1 MSRIMRDTTLQP
13 LIIVAI
19 LLLSLAGCASRG
31 ELDDEA
37 IARIPDAV
45 PKVEPLAKSGNPE
58 SYVVFGRRYYT
69 QKSARGHVERGLASW
84 YGRPFHGRKTSSGET
99 YDMYAMSAAH
109 KTLPLPTYARV
120 TNLENG
126 RRVVV
131 RINDRGPFH
140 DGRVIDL
147 SYTAA
152 VKLGMKRQGTAR
164 VEVQAIDPR
173 RRFWSFLP
181 FLADH
186 SEAESDTGRPTRASA
201 SLQN

>member
-1 MSRIMRDTTLQP
+1 MRDTALRP
-13 LIIVAI
+13 FIVTVV
-19 LLLSLAGCASRG
+19 LLVLAGCASHG

-45 PKVEPLAKSGNPE
+45 PKIEPLAKSGNPK
-58 SYVVFGRRYYT
+58 SYVVFGQRYYT
-69 QKSARGHVERGLASW
+69 KKSARGHIERGRASW
-84 YGRPFHGRKTSSGET
+84 YGRPFHGRQTSSGEV

-120 TNLENG
+120 TNIENG
-126 RRVVV
+126 RSVVV

-140 DGRVIDL
+140 EDRVIDL

-164 VEVQAIDPR
+164 VEVRAIEPK
-173 RRFWSFLP
+173 RRFWGLLP
-181 FLADH
+181 TLSDH
-186 SEAESDTGRPTRASA
+186 SGHNAARRATQASA

>member
-1 MSRIMRDTTLQP
+1 MSRIMRATPRSTP
-13 LIIVAI
+13 VIAV
-19 LLLSLAGCASRG
+19 LLLALAGCASQG
-31 ELDDEA
+31 ELDDAA

-45 PKVEPLAKSGNPE
+45 PKIEPLAKSGNPE

-69 QKSARGHVERGLASW
+69 KKSARGHVERGLASW
-84 YGRPFHGRKTSSGET
+84 YGRPFHGRQTSSGEP

-126 RRVVV
+126 RSVVV
-131 RINDRGPFH
+131 RINDRGPFR

-152 VKLGMKRQGTAR
+152 VKLGVKRRGTAM
-164 VEVQAIDPR
+164 VEVRAIEPK
-173 RRFWSFLP
+173 RRFWGFLP

-186 SEAESDTGRPTRASA
+186 AEESTDASRSTRASA